1 MTPTDMTDRNQRYR
15 EMEARDTSRN
25 RPIQHDRIMGFIAHY
40 GNTIY
45 DAKAILREQ
54 YGLLPRWRDH
64 ELIGDT
70 KRELICVAR
79 RYRELWETREVT
91 R

>member
-1 MTPTDMTDRNQRYR
+1 MADTEARNQRYR
-15 EMEARDTSRN
+15 EMEARCSRN

-54 YGLLPRWRDH
+54 YGLWPRYQDH
-64 ELIGDT
+64 ELIWET
-70 KRELICVAR
+70 KRELICAAR
-79 RYRELWETREVT
+79 RYRELWETREVM